1 MTHLL
6 PLPWGPGPGPGL
18 GPKNMVQLEVHRPE
32 PQILLFRKLLGT
44 DPLTGK
50 AKPKAQTDD
59 REDKK
64 SSHEVKGAIEEKAQF
79 NGAVT
84 ADEKP
89 KMDATD
95 VKKPSHALDDKDSH
109 KEKMRLQRRQ
119 NDTKRKQAARKTG
132 KMQKDI
138 RKIWKY
144 RPNHTEKMQLQRRQ
158 KDTQRKQAAG
168 KAGKRQKQTPSA
180 RFA

>member
-95 VKKPSHALDDKDSH
+95 VKKPSHALEDKD
-109 KEKMRLQRRQ
+109 RA
-119 NDTKRKQAARKTG
+119 KR
-132 KMQKDI
+132 
-138 RKIWKY
+138 
-144 RPNHTEKMQLQRRQ
+144 H
-158 KDTQRKQAAG
+158 
-168 KAGKRQKQTPSA
+168 
-180 RFA
+180 